1 MTDAILE
8 STVRVE
14 RAIAEIA
21 AGRPVV
27 VVDDD
32 DRENEGDIIVAASEI
47 TPEIMAFTIRYTSGL
62 ICVPASGEI
71 LDRLDL
77 PLMVATNRD
86 RHRTAYTVTVD
97 AATGVGT
104 GISAADR
111 TRTARVLADP
121 TTHPSDLTRPGHV
134 LPLRAKEGGVLE
146 RRGHTEA
153 AVDLARLAGLPEAG
167 VLAELVHD
175 DGTLMR
181 LPALREFA
189 ARHGLSLISVEEL
202 AAYRRRTELLVER
215 VAATRLPT
223 RHGDLTAVA
232 YRDMVDGVEH
242 VALVAGD
249 LPSPGVPV
257 LGPVLARVH
266 SECLTGDAFGSV
278 RCDCGPQLDAALDRI
293 VAEGRGVVVYMR
305 GHEGRGIGLAAKLA
319 AYALQDAG
327 RDTVDA
333 NLEQGLP
340 ADAREYTVAAQI
352 LRDLGMPSVRLLTN
366 NPAKVAGLQ
375 AGGATVVERLPLALP
390 PDPRHLAYLRTKR
403 DRLGHDLP
411 HLDTTD
417 DLTHND
423 LPDLTEG
430 DPMDHTTLSA
440 AATLEVTR

>member
-1 MTDAILE
+1 MSPHGPDAQA
-8 STVRVE
+8 RVE
-14 RAIAEIA
+14 RAIADVA

-27 VVDDD
+27 VVDDH
-32 DRENEGDIIVAASEI
+32 DRENEGDLILAAATV
-47 TPEIMAFTIRYTSGL
+47 TPETMAFTIRYTSGL

-71 LDRLDL
+71 LDRLQL
-77 PLMVATNRD
+77 PLMVTENRD
-86 RHRTAYTVTVD
+86 QYRTAYTITVD

-111 TRTARVLADP
+111 TRTAHVLADP
-121 TTHPSDLTRPGHV
+121 AARASDLTRPGHV
-134 LPLRAKEGGVLE
+134 LPLRARPGGVLE

-167 VLAELVHD
+167 VLAELTHD

-181 LPALREFA
+181 LPALVEFA
-189 ARHGLSLISVEEL
+189 AEHDLVLISVEEL
-202 AAYRRRTELLVER
+202 AAYRRRTETLVER

-232 YRDMVDGVEH
+232 YRDVTDGVEH
-242 VALVAGD
+242 VALVAGP
-249 LPSPGVPV
+249 LPAPGEAV
-257 LGPVLARVH
+257 GEPVLARVH

-293 VAEGRGVVVYMR
+293 VAEGRGVVVYVR
-305 GHEGRGIGLAAKLA
+305 GHEGRGIGLAAKLV

-352 LRDLGMPSVRLLTN
+352 LRDLGMPTVRLLTN
-366 NPAKVAGLQ
+366 NPAKVTGLE

-403 DRLGHDLP
+403 DRMGHDLP
-411 HLDTTD
+411 HLEAPVPAAEPTQGET
-417 DLTHND
+417 
-423 LPDLTEG
+423 
-430 DPMDHTTLSA
+430 MDARLA
-440 AATLEVTR
+440 AVATLEATR

>member
-1 MTDAILE
+1 MSAHGVPEPTA
-8 STVRVE
+8 RVE

-27 VVDDD
+27 VVDDH
-32 DRENEGDIIVAASEI
+32 DRENEGDIILAAATV
-47 TPEIMAFTIRYTSGL
+47 TPETMAFTIRYTSGL

-71 LDRLDL
+71 LDRLEL
-77 PLMVATNRD
+77 PLMVADNRD
-86 RHRTAYTVTVD
+86 QFRTAYTITVD

-121 TTHPSDLTRPGHV
+121 DARPSDLTRPGHV
-134 LPLRAKEGGVLE
+134 LPLRARDGGVLT

-167 VLAELVHD
+167 ILAELVHD

-189 ARHGLSLISVEEL
+189 AEHGLALISVEEL
-202 AAYRRRTELLVER
+202 AAYRQRTERLVER

-232 YRDMVDGVEH
+232 YRDRLDGVEH
-242 VALVAGD
+242 VALVAGP
-249 LPSPGVPV
+249 LPGA
-257 LGPVLARVH
+257 GETAAEPVLARVH

-278 RCDCGPQLDAALDRI
+278 RCDCGPQLDAALGRI
-293 VAEGRGVVVYMR
+293 VAEGRGVVVYVR

-327 RDTVDA
+327 LDTVDA

-340 ADAREYTVAAQI
+340 ADAREYTVAGQI
-352 LRDLGMPSVRLLTN
+352 LRDLGMPTVRLLTN
-366 NPAKVAGLQ
+366 NPAKVTGLE

-403 DRLGHDLP
+403 DRMGHDLP
-411 HLDTTD
+411 HLETP
-417 DLTHND
+417 TH
-423 LPDLTEG
+423 PTEG
-430 DPMDHTTLSA
+430 ETMDARLTA
-440 AATLEVTR
+440 ATTLEVTQ